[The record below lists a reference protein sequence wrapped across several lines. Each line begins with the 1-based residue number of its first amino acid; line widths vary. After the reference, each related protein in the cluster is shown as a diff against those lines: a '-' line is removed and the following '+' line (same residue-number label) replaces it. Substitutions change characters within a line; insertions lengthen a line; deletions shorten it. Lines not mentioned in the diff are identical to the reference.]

1 MDGAG
6 SIAAMLDSVDDA
18 LDRAREEREGL
29 QSVKVSAADALL
41 TGLVRVGVGGRRR
54 RHVIRC

>member
-1 MDGAG
+1 MDGAS
-6 SIAAMLDSVDDA
+6 SIASMLDSVNGA

-41 TGLVRVGVGGRRR
+41 TGRVRVNINPAK
-54 RHVIRC
+54 HK